1 MRRMRSYLPAFL
13 AITCLFLWSCDAGVS
28 NRHSSSSRAVLA
40 EDLIQFNL
48 KKLEAQGELLD
59 SLALQWGWV
68 DSPGFQLLESGLLFV
83 SRGHKAIVP
92 FLSKNPQVFNVDSVY
107 WQIEVRLMD
116 STLVMDWGVN
126 NPLVFH
132 RLRSGWPAGFQQL
145 AEFVLLGDS
154 VECLIPAHM
163 AWGLTGS
170 PPLVPQDAALLLRLR
185 VLGGG
190 DEQSS
195 QANESNWMHII
206 SNFESGSFLP
216 DSQWCNQ
223 PVLLGS
229 PCLAWGDVKGYGA
242 KEGPISGTTVSLR
255 MRTQVVHSDDDIED
269 LGWRAWQF
277 EWGNEGQC
285 LPVLEELMTA
295 DLQFNRW
302 ECWCPTEKAFGS
314 HGFPE
319 AGIYRGDVVGFQWEL
334 EQIQSKEISIEES
347 GTSLVSQ

>member
-1 MRRMRSYLPAFL
+1 MSRLRNYLAASL
-13 AITCLFLWSCDAGVS
+13 AIACLFLWSCDARVS
-28 NRHSSSSRAVLA
+28 NGKPSSSPVVSA

-48 KKLEAQGELLD
+48 QKLEAQGDLLD

-68 DSPGFQLLESGLLFV
+68 DSPGFHSLGSGLLLAP
-83 SRGHKAIVP
+83 RGHKAIDP
-92 FLSKNPQVFNVDSVY
+92 FLSKTPLVFNGDSVY
-107 WQIEVRLMD
+107 WQIEVRLVD

-132 RLRSGWPAGFQQL
+132 RVRSGLPAGFQQL
-145 AEFVLLGDS
+145 SEYVLIGDS

-185 VLGGG
+185 VLGGV
-190 DEQSS
+190 DEQPS

-229 PCLAWGDVKGYGA
+229 PCLAWGDVKGQDA
-242 KEGPISGTTVSLR
+242 KEGPVSGTTVSLR
-255 MRTQVVHSDDDIED
+255 MRTQVFRSDDDIED

-285 LPVLEELMTA
+285 LPVLEELMIA
-295 DLQFNRW
+295 DLRFNRW

-319 AGIYRGDVVGFQWEL
+319 AGIHKGDVVGFQWEL
-334 EQIQSKEISIEES
+334 EQIRSKEISIEES